1 MSSCYSFKEYK
12 YNDPIFRN
20 IDATYIIHLEGNGR
34 LASIK
39 NQLFLYHPTSK
50 VFIVFNKGFKNSKKE
65 DYVNTP
71 AKDLIDCFY
80 YIFKDARSKGYQNI
94 LILEDDF
101 IFSTNIIETKH
112 SNEIDHFLE
121 NNVAANFVYYLGALC
136 YLQSGFGETHP
147 RVILSTGT
155 HACIYSK
162 KCIDYFLDNVDQKSL
177 NDWDVCL
184 NFGSVPRYKYHLPL
198 CYQTFPDTDN
208 SRGWHRGSAILFVIV
223 WLQRGLLCKIL
234 GLDVAYEPG
243 FSNME
248 LVSRLLFWII
258 LLGILYSIYKIIFK
272 PLHISKII
280 T

>member
-1 MSSCYSFKEYK
+1 MSSAYSLKEYN
-12 YNDPIFRN
+12 YDDPIFRN

-34 LASIK
+34 LANIK

-65 DYVNTP
+65 DYVNSP
-71 AKDLIDCFY
+71 AKDLIDVFY
-80 YIFKDARSKGYQNI
+80 TIFKDARSRGFQNI

-101 IFSTNIIETKH
+101 IFSTNISETEHTNK
-112 SNEIDHFLE
+112 IDRFLE
-121 NNVAANFVYYLGALC
+121 NNIADNFIYYLGTLC
-136 YLQSGFGETHP
+136 YLQTSFGETHP
-147 RVILSTGT
+147 RVIFSTGT

-184 NFGSVPRYKYHLPL
+184 NFGSIPRYKYYIPL

-208 SRGWHRGSAILFVIV
+208 SRGWHRGSVILFVIV

-234 GLDVAYEPG
+234 GLY
-243 FSNME
+243 FSC
-248 LVSRLLFWII
+248 
-258 LLGILYSIYKIIFK
+258 
-272 PLHISKII
+272 
-280 T
+280 